1 MPVFMTARF
10 KVKPESRE
18 KCEQAIRE
26 FIEYIRANEP
36 GTMRYSSLQQA
47 DDPLSFLH
55 FFIFTD
61 RAAREKHSNSE
72 GVQRFTSVLYPEL
85 QAPVEFTEHTL
96 VAST

>member
-26 FIEYIRANEP
+26 FIDYIKANEP
-36 GTMRYSSLQQA
+36 GTMRYTSLQQA
-47 DDPLSFLH
+47 DDPLSYLH
-55 FFIFTD
+55 FFIFAD
-61 RAAREKHSNSE
+61 KAAREKHSSSA

-85 QAPVEFTEHTL
+85 QAPVEFTEYSL